1 ARPQG
6 EISPLVYD
14 DGINAGFVNYAF
26 SGSHSRFSSGSGK
39 QDSDYYFLTLN
50 NGLNVGAW
58 RFRNNSS
65 LSKQTGQ
72 KEQWNPI
79 STWAETDIASW
90 RSRIQIGQSN
100 TNNNVFDS
108 FQFRGAQISSVPEM
122 LPDSRRGYAP
132 VVRGVANT
140 NARVEVRQN
149 GYTVYSTVVP
159 PGPFAL
165 TDISPST
172 LSGDLAVTVIE
183 ADGSRHSFTL
193 PYSSVPN
200 MLRDE
205 IWEYQV
211 TAGKY
216 HDG

>member
-1 ARPQG
+1 M
-6 EISPLVYD
+6 
-14 DGINAGFVNYAF
+14 
-26 SGSHSRFSSGSGK
+26 
-39 QDSDYYFLTLN
+39 
-50 NGLNVGAW
+50 
-58 RFRNNSS
+58 
-65 LSKQTGQ
+65 
-72 KEQWNPI
+72 
-79 STWAETDIASW
+79 
-90 RSRIQIGQSN
+90 
-100 TNNNVFDS
+100 FDS

-200 MLRDE
+200 MLRDG
-205 IWEYQV
+205 IWESSW
-211 TAGKY
+211 
-216 HDG
+216 